1 MVEAVKQAARDA
13 VCDLVRSFPIPE
25 ALSDAEVL
33 DVLHSMRGEVD
44 VAIRLYSAATEEV
57 HQ

>member
-1 MVEAVKQAARDA
+1 MVEAVNQAARDT
-13 VCDLVRSFPIPE
+13 VCDLGRSFPIPE

-44 VAIRLYSAATEEV
+44 VGIRLYSAVTEEV